1 MLSSNLPYIKS
12 IRKTIHTTIW
22 PNHVSNSNNNNNGE
36 SESAYNHNASS
47 LKRPD
52 SDAVSEPAVD
62 KEGLPEK
69 VTGRNTQSCQLAA
82 EQVKV
87 VTPHPEKRR
96 LTHPRPDS
104 PLVEKARAL
113 KRQEVGRW
121 ERISEREEE
130 EEVEESGDLDDRD
143 CDDDEEADHSV
154 FEEGGDEE
162 ESGCSKSSSRCRR
175 YILAP

>member
-36 SESAYNHNASS
+36 SESANNHNPSS

-52 SDAVSEPAVD
+52 LDAVSEPAVD

-69 VTGRNTQSCQLAA
+69 GTWPNTQSCQVAGD
-82 EQVKV
+82 QVKV

-104 PLVEKARAL
+104 PLVEEARAL
-113 KRQEVGRW
+113 KRQDVGRW

-130 EEVEESGDLDDRD
+130 EEDLADRD
-143 CDDDEEADHSV
+143 FDDEEEADDSV
-154 FEEGGDEE
+154 FEESGDEE
-162 ESGCSKSSSRCRR
+162 ESGCSKSSTRCRR

>member
-36 SESAYNHNASS
+36 SESAYIHNASS

-62 KEGLPEK
+62 KGLIEK
-69 VTGRNTQSCQLAA
+69 GTGRNTQSCQLAG

-96 LTHPRPDS
+96 FTNPRPDS

-130 EEVEESGDLDDRD
+130 SEHLADRD
-143 CDDDEEADHSV
+143 FDDDEGADDSV
-154 FEEGGDEE
+154 FEESGDEE
-162 ESGCSKSSSRCRR
+162 ESGCSKSYSRCRR

>member
-36 SESAYNHNASS
+36 SESANNHNASS

-62 KEGLPEK
+62 KGLIEK
-69 VTGRNTQSCQLAA
+69 GTGRNTQSCQLAG

-96 LTHPRPDS
+96 LSHPRPDS

-121 ERISEREEE
+121 ERISEREE

>member
-22 PNHVSNSNNNNNGE
+22 PNHVSNSINNNNGE
-36 SESAYNHNASS
+36 SESAYTPNASS

-62 KEGLPEK
+62 KGLIEK
-69 VTGRNTQSCQLAA
+69 TTGPNTQSCQLAG

-130 EEVEESGDLDDRD
+130 EVEESGDLDDPD

>member
-22 PNHVSNSNNNNNGE
+22 PNHATNSNNNNNNGE
-36 SESAYNHNASS
+36 SESAYIHNASS

-62 KEGLPEK
+62 KGLIEK
-69 VTGRNTQSCQLAA
+69 GTGRNTQSCQLAG

-96 LTHPRPDS
+96 LSHPRPDS

-121 ERISEREEE
+121 ERISEREE

>member
-52 SDAVSEPAVD
+52 SDAVSEPGVD
-62 KEGLPEK
+62 KEGLIEK
-69 VTGRNTQSCQLAA
+69 GTGPNTQSCQVAS

-96 LTHPRPDS
+96 LSHPRPDS
-104 PLVEKARAL
+104 PLVEEARAL

-130 EEVEESGDLDDRD
+130 SEDLADRD
-143 CDDDEEADHSV
+143 FDDEEEADHSV
-154 FEEGGDEE
+154 FEESGDEE
-162 ESGCSKSSSRCRR
+162 ESGCSKSSTRCKR
-175 YILAP
+175 YILSL

>member
-22 PNHVSNSNNNNNGE
+22 PNHVSNSLNNNNGE
-36 SESAYNHNASS
+36 SESAYNHN
-47 LKRPD
+47 

-62 KEGLPEK
+62 KGLIEK
-69 VTGRNTQSCQLAA
+69 ATGPNTQSCQPTV

-104 PLVEKARAL
+104 PLVEEARAL

-130 EEVEESGDLDDRD
+130 SEDLAD
-143 CDDDEEADHSV
+143 CDFDDEEEADDSV
-154 FEEGGDEE
+154 FEESGDEE
-162 ESGCSKSSSRCRR
+162 ESGCSKSSTRCKR
-175 YILAP
+175 YILSL

>member
-22 PNHVSNSNNNNNGE
+22 PNHVSNSNNNNNSE
-36 SESAYNHNASS
+36 SESTYNRNGSS

-62 KEGLPEK
+62 KGLIEK
-69 VTGRNTQSCQLAA
+69 GTWPNTQSCQLAGD
-82 EQVKV
+82 QVKV

-104 PLVEKARAL
+104 PLVEEARAL
-113 KRQEVGRW
+113 KRQDVGRW

-130 EEVEESGDLDDRD
+130 EESEDLAD
-143 CDDDEEADHSV
+143 CDFDDEEEADDSV
-154 FEEGGDEE
+154 FEESGDEE

-175 YILAP
+175 YI

>member
-52 SDAVSEPAVD
+52 SDGVSEPAID
-62 KEGLPEK
+62 KGLIEK
-69 VTGRNTQSCQLAA
+69 GTRPNTQKLAA

-130 EEVEESGDLDDRD
+130 EVEESGDLDDRD

>member
-22 PNHVSNSNNNNNGE
+22 PNHVSNSNNNNNNGE
-36 SESAYNHNASS
+36 SESAHNHNASS
-47 LKRPD
+47 LKRSD

-62 KEGLPEK
+62 KGLIEK
-69 VTGRNTQSCQLAA
+69 ATGPNTQSCQLAG

-96 LTHPRPDS
+96 LSHPRPDS

-130 EEVEESGDLDDRD
+130 EEEESGDLDDRD

-162 ESGCSKSSSRCRR
+162 ESGCSKSSSRCKR
-175 YILAP
+175 YILSL

>member
-1 MLSSNLPYIKS
+1 MLASNLPYIKS

-22 PNHVSNSNNNNNGE
+22 PNHVSNSNNNNNSE
-36 SESAYNHNASS
+36 SESTYNRNGSS

-69 VTGRNTQSCQLAA
+69 GTWPNTQSCQLAG

-104 PLVEKARAL
+104 PLVEEAKAL
-113 KRQEVGRW
+113 KRQDVGKW

-130 EEVEESGDLDDRD
+130 EGEESGHLADRGFDDE
-143 CDDDEEADHSV
+143 EEADHSV
-154 FEEGGDEE
+154 FEESGDEE
-162 ESGCSKSSSRCRR
+162 ESGCSKSSTRCKR
-175 YILAP
+175 YILSL

>member
-36 SESAYNHNASS
+36 SESAYNHN
-47 LKRPD
+47 

-62 KEGLPEK
+62 KESLPEK
-69 VTGRNTQSCQLAA
+69 AAGPNTQSCQLAG

-104 PLVEKARAL
+104 PLVEEARAL
-113 KRQEVGRW
+113 KRQDVGRW

-130 EEVEESGDLDDRD
+130 EESEDLADRD
-143 CDDDEEADHSV
+143 FDDEEEASDSV
-154 FEEGGDEE
+154 FEESGDEE
-162 ESGCSKSSSRCRR
+162 ESGCSKSSTRCRR

>member
-52 SDAVSEPAVD
+52 PDAVSEPAVD
-62 KEGLPEK
+62 KESLPEK
-69 VTGRNTQSCQLAA
+69 AAGPNTQSCQLAG

-104 PLVEKARAL
+104 PLVEEARAL
-113 KRQEVGRW
+113 KRQDVGKW
-121 ERISEREEE
+121 ERISEKEEE
-130 EEVEESGDLDDRD
+130 EEEESEDLADRD
-143 CDDDEEADHSV
+143 FDDEEEASDSV
-154 FEEGGDEE
+154 FEDSGDEE
-162 ESGCSKSSSRCRR
+162 ESGCSKSSTRCRR